1 METQTADM
9 ESARIDLTYEGSKGK
24 KNKVLIA
31 AHSDILK
38 RDYGREKAYLAK
50 NKSRSQIR
58 YELNNQLFGH
68 NPKVLIV

>member
-9 ESARIDLTYEGSKGK
+9 ESARIDSTHEGSKSK

-38 RDYGREKAYLAK
+38 RAYSRERA
-50 NKSRSQIR
+50 NISKSKSKSQIR